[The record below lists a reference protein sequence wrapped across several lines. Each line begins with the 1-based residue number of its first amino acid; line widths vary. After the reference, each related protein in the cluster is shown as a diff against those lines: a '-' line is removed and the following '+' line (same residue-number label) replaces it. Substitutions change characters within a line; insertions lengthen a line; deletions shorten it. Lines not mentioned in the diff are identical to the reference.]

1 MNIKVQACG
10 FVLLMVLHI
19 LYHRQRTLR
28 TYSKEAFVRLYVSTV
43 LCIAMDILS
52 VATIEYR
59 SMLPEVLVEVICKGY
74 LVTLVLTA
82 LCAVLYIGVDII
94 LYDKN
99 FFKWGKVLCA
109 VIGAVCL
116 VILCLPVS
124 IYCDSESHVVYT
136 HGLAPLTTYFGAVGL
151 ILLNFYLIIKYKKY
165 IRVRR
170 YTAMVLW
177 MVLWIGSAAIQ
188 FLNAELLVVG
198 FGACLGVMVTY
209 LQFENPEINLDRGS
223 GMFNQTAFTEF
234 IQQIYYAGDSY
245 AAFVFIDDHRFAGN
259 DSGRL
264 IRELGQKLLE
274 LKEARVFKTADDE
287 IVMLIG
293 KDEMGIWNLDSLEK
307 YANRNLSFDD
317 ISSDNLKILIL
328 EDCILTDKPEDFF
341 ALLRY
346 CRRKKIS
353 RTMRHLISVDASV
366 AEEMYAEDALIK
378 KVDEAVQADRVQ
390 VYFQP
395 IYAVDGKTFTSAE
408 ALVRMYDEA
417 GQQLPVFESIRAS
430 EESGLIYRIGEI
442 VFDKVCQ
449 MIREERIE
457 RHGIRYI
464 EVNLS
469 VAQCADEKLAENYI
483 HIMERY
489 GIDPAYINLEITE
502 SATVEAKQTLLANM
516 EKLMAYGVSF
526 SLDDFGTG
534 QSNLNYIMEMPVQI
548 VKFDREMTLAYFE
561 STRGKFVMRAAV
573 NMIHDMGLR
582 IVSEGIETET
592 QLLEM
597 EKLGIDYIQGF
608 YFSKPLPV
616 RQFVD
621 FMRDADRNPGDE

>member
-1 MNIKVQACG
+1 M
-10 FVLLMVLHI
+10 
-19 LYHRQRTLR
+19 
-28 TYSKEAFVRLYVSTV
+28 
-43 LCIAMDILS
+43 
-52 VATIEYR
+52 
-59 SMLPEVLVEVICKGY
+59 
-74 LVTLVLTA
+74 
-82 LCAVLYIGVDII
+82 
-94 LYDKN
+94 
-99 FFKWGKVLCA
+99 
-109 VIGAVCL
+109 
-116 VILCLPVS
+116 
-124 IYCDSESHVVYT
+124 
-136 HGLAPLTTYFGAVGL
+136 
-151 ILLNFYLIIKYKKY
+151 
-165 IRVRR
+165 
-170 YTAMVLW
+170 
-177 MVLWIGSAAIQ
+177 
-188 FLNAELLVVG
+188 
-198 FGACLGVMVTY
+198 
-209 LQFENPEINLDRGS
+209 
-223 GMFNQTAFTEF
+223 
-234 IQQIYYAGDSY
+234 
-245 AAFVFIDDHRFAGN
+245 
-259 DSGRL
+259 
-264 IRELGQKLLE
+264 
-274 LKEARVFKTADDE
+274 
-287 IVMLIG
+287 
-293 KDEMGIWNLDSLEK
+293 
-307 YANRNLSFDD
+307 
-317 ISSDNLKILIL
+317 
-328 EDCILTDKPEDFF
+328 
-341 ALLRY
+341 
-346 CRRKKIS
+346 
-353 RTMRHLISVDASV
+353 ISVDASV